1 MRHRLLIVQPSHYRS
16 KQDRTI
22 FRIRR
27 RPVVSLTLPYL
38 AALTPPDWDV
48 SLVDEHL
55 QDIDFD
61 ARVDLVAISTW
72 TVTSLR
78 AYDVAAEFRRRKVP
92 VIIGGPHIYF
102 HADEAQP
109 HCDAVGIGEGESI
122 WRQMLADAVNGGLK
136 PVYRGEVVKDLG
148 GLPLPRYDLLN
159 LRQYGPVKTFAVQAS
174 RGCPFRCEFC
184 SERFYLGP
192 SYRTR
197 PVAEVV
203 EEVRRCGAKNF
214 LFVDSN
220 FGGKRSHGLELMEA
234 LIPLKLRW
242 SALWTSYLC
251 NDDEFM
257 DLAKRS
263 GLLHVNLG
271 IESIDPLTLDAMNK
285 RFNKVSKY
293 EEMMNSLRRRG
304 ISYSMNFI
312 FGWDGESPEVFDA
325 TFAFLEQHRVPVAH
339 FNLLTP
345 GKGTPLY
352 DRMKAEG
359 RLLNADEIDRWPGN
373 ICYFKPTH
381 GTPEELE
388 RRVDGMYR
396 RFYSLGSIVRR
407 LPLPVT
413 QARIASW
420 VINLTQRYMGIR
432 NNSFDAF

>member
-1 MRHRLLIVQPSHYRS
+1 MGRTLLIVQPSHYRS
-16 KQDRTI
+16 KHDRTI
-22 FRIRR
+22 FRVRR

-48 SLVDEHL
+48 ALVDEHL

-78 AYDVAAEFRRRKVP
+78 AYDVADAFRRRRIP
-92 VIIGGPHIYF
+92 VIMGGPHIFF
-102 HADEAQP
+102 HADEAQA
-109 HCDAVGIGEGESI
+109 HCDAVGVGEGETI
-122 WRQMLADAVNGGLK
+122 WRQMLEDAANRRLK
-136 PVYRGEVVKDLG
+136 PVYRGEMVEDLL
-148 GLPLPRYDLLN
+148 GLPAPRYELLN
-159 LRQYGPVKTFAVQAS
+159 LRRYGPVKTFAVQAS

-184 SERFYLGP
+184 SERFYLGE

-197 PVAEVV
+197 PVTEVV
-203 EEVRRCGAKNF
+203 EEIRHCGAKTI
-214 LFVDSN
+214 LFADSN
-220 FGGKRSHGLELMEA
+220 FGGKRSHAMELMAA
-234 LIPLKLRW
+234 LIPLKVRW
-242 SALWTSYLC
+242 SALWSSYLC
-251 NDDEFM
+251 TDDEFM

-271 IESIDPLTLDAMNK
+271 IESIDPLTLEAMNK

-293 EEMMNSLRRRG
+293 EDMLNSLRRRG
-304 ISYSMNFI
+304 ISYSLNFI

-325 TFAFLEQHRVPVAH
+325 TLAFLEQHRVPVAY
-339 FNLLTP
+339 FNILMP
-345 GKGTPLY
+345 AKGTPLY

-359 RLLNADEIDRWPGN
+359 RILNPEEIDRFPGN
-373 ICYFKPTH
+373 FCYIKPTH

-388 RRVDGMYR
+388 QRVDGMYR

-413 QARIASW
+413 QAHIASW
-420 VINLTQRYMGIR
+420 VINLTQRYIGIR

>member
-1 MRHRLLIVQPSHYRS
+1 MRRRLLIVQPSHYRS

-22 FRIRR
+22 FRVRR

-48 SLVDEHL
+48 ALVDEHL

-78 AYDVAAEFRRRKVP
+78 AYDVAAEFRRRRVP

-102 HADEAQP
+102 HADEALP

-122 WRQMLADAVNGGLK
+122 WCQMLEDAVNCRLK
-136 PVYRGEVVKDLG
+136 PVYHGEVVKDLG
-148 GLPLPRYDLLN
+148 GLPAPRYDLLD
-159 LRQYGPVKTFAVQAS
+159 LRRYGPVKTFAVQAS

-184 SERFYLGP
+184 SERFYLGQ

-203 EEVRRCGAKNF
+203 EEIRRSGAKNF

-220 FGGKRSHGLELMEA
+220 FGGKRSQALELMEG

-271 IESIDPLTLDAMNK
+271 IESIDPLILEAMNK

-293 EEMMNSLRRRG
+293 EEMLNSLRRRG
-304 ISYSMNFI
+304 LSYSMNFI
-312 FGWDGESPEVFDA
+312 FGWDGESLDVFDA
-325 TFAFLEQHRVPVAH
+325 TLAFLEQQRVPVAH
-339 FNLLTP
+339 FNLLVP

-373 ICYFKPTH
+373 LCYIRPMH
-381 GTPEELE
+381 CTPEEME

-396 RFYSLGSIVRR
+396 RFYSLGSMVRR

-413 QARIASW
+413 QANIASW